1 MILYVNGDSNSA
13 GAEILKDYCFA
24 GDDPTIC
31 DTDRRPHP
39 ELIHKTYGAK
49 LAKYLNATLV
59 LEAESASSNAR
70 ILRTTRNF
78 LENTKAKPFIVI
90 GWTTWDREEWSY
102 KEEWLQV
109 TASGTDSVPEELKQK
124 YKQWVIDQTP
134 EEVRNKR
141 LYWTNLINQFSN
153 ELNQQ
158 HIKHLFF
165 HIDEYTKYLTK
176 QGCKTVN
183 NGYHFGEDGHDAWC
197 NFLLERL
204 TSTQEHSTIKTN

>member
-1 MILYVNGDSNSA
+1 MRFYNWLRLRKIMEVQ
-13 GAEILKDYCFA
+13 LKW
-24 GDDPTIC
+24 
-31 DTDRRPHP
+31 
-39 ELIHKTYGAK
+39 
-49 LAKYLNATLV
+49 LAMLNKSKSFDLN
-59 LEAESASSNAR
+59 L
-70 ILRTTRNF
+70 
-78 LENTKAKPFIVI
+78 
-90 GWTTWDREEWSY
+90 WS
-102 KEEWLQV
+102 
-109 TASGTDSVPEELKQK
+109 K

>member
-1 MILYVNGDSNSA
+1 MG
-13 GAEILKDYCFA
+13 
-24 GDDPTIC
+24 
-31 DTDRRPHP
+31 
-39 ELIHKTYGAK
+39 
-49 LAKYLNATLV
+49 
-59 LEAESASSNAR
+59 
-70 ILRTTRNF
+70 
-78 LENTKAKPFIVI
+78 
-90 GWTTWDREEWSY
+90 
-102 KEEWLQV
+102 
-109 TASGTDSVPEELKQK
+109 QK
-124 YKQWVIDQTP
+124 
-134 EEVRNKR
+134 

-183 NGYHFGEDGHDAWC
+183 NGYHFGEDGHDAWY